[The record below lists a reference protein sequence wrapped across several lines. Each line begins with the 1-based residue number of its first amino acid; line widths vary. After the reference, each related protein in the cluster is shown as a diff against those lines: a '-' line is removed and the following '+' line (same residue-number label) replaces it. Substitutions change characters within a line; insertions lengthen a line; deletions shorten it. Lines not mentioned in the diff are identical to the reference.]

1 MKLNTTKCG
10 FAVSF
15 GTFLEFMVSQWGI
28 KANQEKVGAI
38 MEMASPKSVKE
49 VQRLTRK
56 VAALNGFISKVM
68 DKCLHFF
75 EALRKAFK
83 WMNECE
89 QAFKELE
96 DYLSERSLLSPSKQ
110 GEELFFY
117 LAMSFKQY

>member
-1 MKLNTTKCG
+1 MKLNPTKCG
-10 FAVSF
+10 FGVSF
-15 GTFLEFMVSQWGI
+15 RTFLEFMVSQWGI
-28 KANQEKVGAI
+28 KANQERVGAI
-38 MEMASPKSVKE
+38 IEMTSPKSVKE

-75 EALRKAFK
+75 DALKKAFK

-96 DYLSERSLLSPSKQ
+96 DYLSKPSLLSPSKQ
-110 GEELFFY
+110 GEEIFLY
-117 LAMSFKQY
+117 LAIS